1 MKGRFGFSLLLLALT
16 VSFLHGQSYRGL
28 AVVGDRTAYVCGSK
42 GTVLKTW
49 NGGQRWDTISPPG
62 YANKEF
68 RDIHVADSVILVM
81 SSGDSAVVLR
91 SEDYGKTWKEVFRQD
106 DTLIFLD
113 AMHMV
118 GPMGAII
125 GDPFPDEKGDLRFEF
140 LTTTD
145 QGKTWQRDSDLR
157 SRPITLAQEGE
168 ALFAAS
174 GSNLYY
180 NEYVSS
186 SGDKRSKTFR
196 FITGGMAN
204 TFRMGDISVT
214 IPCQACPSCGMYSM
228 AAYSTKGDSLNK
240 PVTRFIFVG
249 GNYLK
254 PNDSS
259 ETAYYFELGPNP
271 FPEVSR
277 AITMPS
283 GYRSGVA
290 ASRDSKILLCTGTNG
305 CDVSYDGGLNWKAMD
320 LPGMN
325 VVQFS
330 PNFIWMAGNKG
341 QVMRIPIDVLPPN

>member
-1 MKGRFGFSLLLLALT
+1 MKTRIGLSILLAVFM
-16 VSFLHGQSYRGL
+16 VSFLNAQSYRGL
-28 AVVGDRTAYVCGSK
+28 AVIGDRTAYVCGSK

-49 NGGQRWDTISPPG
+49 NGGERWDTISPPG
-62 YANKEF
+62 YSNKEF
-68 RDIHVADSVILVM
+68 RDIHVADSIILLM

-113 AMHMV
+113 AMHVV
-118 GPMGAII
+118 GQMGAII
-125 GDPFPDEKGDLRFEF
+125 GDPFPDENGDLRFEF
-140 LTTTD
+140 LTTRD
-145 QGKTWQRDSDLR
+145 LGKTWQRDVEMR
-157 SRPITLAQEGE
+157 SRPITKAKEGE

-180 NEYVSS
+180 NEYQSS
-186 SGDKRSKTFR
+186 SGHKSSKTFR

-204 TFRMGDISVT
+204 TFRMGDFQIT
-214 IPCQACPSCGMYSM
+214 IPCRACPSCGMYSM
-228 AAYSTKGDSLNK
+228 ASYSHDGDSLNK
-240 PVTRFIFVG
+240 AVTRFVFVG

-259 ETAYYFELGPNP
+259 ETAYYFELGSNP
-271 FPEVSR
+271 FQDASR
-277 AITMPS
+277 AESMPS

-290 ASRDSKILLCTGTNG
+290 ASRDGRIMLCTGTNG
-305 CDVSYDGGLNWKAMD
+305 CDVSYDGGLNWKPID

-330 PNFIWMAGNKG
+330 RNYVWMAGNKG
-341 QVMRIPIDVLPPN
+341 QVQRIPIQVF